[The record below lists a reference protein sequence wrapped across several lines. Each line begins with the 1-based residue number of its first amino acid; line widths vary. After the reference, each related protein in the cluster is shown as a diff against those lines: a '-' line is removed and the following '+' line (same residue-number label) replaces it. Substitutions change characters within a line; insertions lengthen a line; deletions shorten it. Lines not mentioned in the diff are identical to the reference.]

1 MVHAPRLRRIRL
13 VIRGL
18 LILLCVFTVPRL
30 ASSET
35 GPTEN
40 ATGFQI
46 GRYAFISKGPF
57 IYSPLANGY
66 RVTLTSPTYGH
77 DPAMDA
83 YATIEATPERPVVL
97 QEIDEVFSVKR

>member
-1 MVHAPRLRRIRL
+1 MGHPLRLRRIKL

-18 LILLCVFTVPRL
+18 LALLCVFTGPRH

-35 GPTEN
+35 NPSEK

-46 GRYAFISKGPF
+46 GRFAFVSTGP
-57 IYSPLANGY
+57 ITYTPLANGY

-83 YATIEATPERPVVL
+83 YVTIEATPESPVVI

>member
-1 MVHAPRLRRIRL
+1 MIYMPRLRRIRL
-13 VIRGL
+13 IMRGL
-18 LILLCVFTVPRL
+18 LALLCVFMVPRL

-35 GPTEN
+35 GPSEK

-46 GRYAFISKGPF
+46 HRFSFISKGPF

-66 RVTLTSPTYGH
+66 RITLTSPTYGH

-83 YATIEATPERPVVL
+83 YATIEATPESPVVL
-97 QEIDEVFSVKR
+97 QEIDEIFSVKR